1 MGDWIVSTLG
11 RMGVVGVFLLTLL
24 ETVFPPIPSEFIMP
38 LAGYL
43 ASQGRMGAVA
53 AVAAGTL
60 GATAGALVLYALGRK
75 VGENGLKEFADR
87 HGRWLTFSRRD
98 IERASDW
105 FSRHGAWAVFG
116 CRLVPG
122 LRSLI
127 SLPAGINRMPLPV
140 FVACTLLGSA
150 LWTGLLVGLGYF
162 LGARFDR
169 VADFIDPAAKV
180 TLAAIVAWYAWRVIR
195 HRGSTRKASP

>member
-1 MGDWIVSTLG
+1 MGDWIATTLG
-11 RMGVVGVFLLTLL
+11 RTGVVGVFLLTLL

-60 GATAGALVLYALGRK
+60 GSTAGALVLYALGRK
-75 VGENGLKEFADR
+75 IGEERLKDFADR
-87 HGRWLTFSRRD
+87 HGRWLTLSRREID
-98 IERASDW
+98 RASDW
-105 FSRHGAWAVFG
+105 FSRHGAWAVFV

-127 SLPAGINRMPLPV
+127 SLPAGIHRMSLPV

-162 LGARFDR
+162 LGRRFDQ
-169 VADFIDPAAKV
+169 VAGFIDPAAKA
-180 TLAAIVAWYAWRVIR
+180 TLVAVAAWYAWRVFR
-195 HRGSTRKASP
+195 HRGAGAR

>member
-1 MGDWIVSTLG
+1 MGDWITEMLG
-11 RMGVVGVFLLTLL
+11 RTGVVGVFLLTLL

-43 ASQGRMGAVA
+43 ASRGEMGVIA

-60 GATAGALVLYALGRK
+60 GSTAGALLLYAVGRK
-75 VGENGLKEFADR
+75 VGEERLKSFAGR
-87 HGRWLTFSRRD
+87 HGRWLTLLPRD
-98 IERASDW
+98 VDRASDW

-127 SLPAGINRMPLPV
+127 SLPAGIHGMPLLV

-150 LWTGLLVGLGYF
+150 LWTGLLVGVGYA
-162 LGARFDR
+162 LGANFEQVGR
-169 VADFIDPAAKV
+169 FIDPVAKV
-180 TLAAIVAWYAWRVIR
+180 TLAVIVAWYAWRVLR
-195 HRGSTRKASP
+195 RRGD

>member
-1 MGDWIVSTLG
+1 MGDWITATLVG
-11 RMGVVGVFLLTLL
+11 MGYTGVFLLTLL
-24 ETVFPPIPSEFIMP
+24 ETVFPPIPSELIMP

-43 ASQGRMGAVA
+43 AARGEMGAFG

-60 GATAGALVLYALGRK
+60 GSVVGALVLYALGRK
-75 VGENGLKEFADR
+75 LGEERLKDFVDR
-87 HGRWLTFSRRD
+87 HGRWLTLSRGD

-127 SLPAGINRMPLPV
+127 SIPAGIHRMRLTS
-140 FVACTLLGSA
+140 FVVCTVLGSA
-150 LWTGLLVGLGYF
+150 LWTGLLVGLGHALGSRF
-162 LGARFDR
+162 AQVGEFIGPVANVVLGA
-169 VADFIDPAAKV
+169 
-180 TLAAIVAWYAWRVIR
+180 IVVWYLWRVMR
-195 HRGSTRKASP
+195 HRGARNSG